1 MGMNMSLEN
10 LPTNLEHGVEM
21 FADRH
26 HISHDEAVV
35 RLLETGLQ
43 FEQSISKIKGLSG
56 IPMTDDEA
64 SVVDDA
70 LALAMEHRR
79 QRTDRMSRD

>member
-1 MGMNMSLEN
+1 MNFEN
-10 LPTNLEHGVEM
+10 LPPSLEHGVEM

-26 HISHDEAVV
+26 HISHSEAVV

-43 FEQSISKIKGLSG
+43 FEQSISKIQGLSG
-56 IPMTDDEA
+56 IPMTDDEV
-64 SVVDDA
+64 SVVDSAMD
-70 LALAMEHRR
+70 LAMEDRR